1 MDIFCGVMIMYKQ
14 YKYFDGKTA
23 NAVIRISDGAC
34 IPFDPANTDYANFKK
49 EVLAGAELQDADGNV
64 MTDASA
70 YIASLP

>member
-1 MDIFCGVMIMYKQ
+1 MIYKLINEPISKQPSAVMS
-14 YKYFDGKTA
+14 FNEDGT
-23 NAVIRISDGAC
+23 VSSFV
-34 IPFDPANTDYANFKK
+34 FDPANTDYANFKK